1 MGLTG
6 VICAIDIEAKPF
18 LNVLTDDSFTKH
30 ASLDFHMGIIAGA
43 EVVVVCSGVCKVNAA
58 LTAQILIDSFG
69 VKQIIMSGTAGGMDR
84 RLKIGD
90 TVVVTES
97 IYHDIADGVLKPSV
111 YKSDAVL
118 ISACGTALADTPPKH
133 PVYYGR
139 CVTGEAFILTE
150 GRARII
156 KKYDPLCV
164 DMETAAV
171 AHVCHSNG
179 VPFIAVRSVT
189 DTEEDVGYGSFYDN
203 AVFASRNSFLISEGI
218 LKRIAKMN
226 L

>member
-1 MGLTG
+1 MSLTG

-18 LNVLTDDSFTKH
+18 LNALTDDAYTKH
-30 ASLDFHMGIIAGA
+30 ASLNFHKGIIGGA
-43 EVVVVCSGVCKVNAA
+43 DVVLVCSGVCKVNAA
-58 LTAQILIDSFG
+58 IAAQVLIDSFG
-69 VKQIIMSGTAGGMDR
+69 VKQVIMSGTAGGMDR

-97 IYHDIADGVLKPSV
+97 LYHDVADGVLKPSV
-111 YKSDAVL
+111 YKSDAAL
-118 ISACGTALADTPPKH
+118 LSACGAALIESPPKH
-133 PVYYGR
+133 QVHYGR
-139 CVTGEAFILTE
+139 CVTGESFIMTE

-164 DMETAAV
+164 DMETAAA
-171 AHVCHSNG
+171 AHVCHANG

-189 DTEEDVGYGSFYDN
+189 DTEEDIGYGSFYDN
-203 AVFASRNSFLISEGI
+203 AAFASRNSFLITEAI

-226 L
+226 M